1 MDLDIILCT
10 TLSNGDTMENNN
22 SDIYQDIK
30 HMFVNLIILEFSTKY
45 YYSSTMSNGV
55 GYSHKLVK
63 QKRHQ
68 PEVTNG
74 LLNTTASTFHGHDIS
89 NENIGVSIE

>member
-1 MDLDIILCT
+1 MA
-10 TLSNGDTMENNN
+10 
-22 SDIYQDIK
+22 
-30 HMFVNLIILEFSTKY
+30 
-45 YYSSTMSNGV
+45 NGV